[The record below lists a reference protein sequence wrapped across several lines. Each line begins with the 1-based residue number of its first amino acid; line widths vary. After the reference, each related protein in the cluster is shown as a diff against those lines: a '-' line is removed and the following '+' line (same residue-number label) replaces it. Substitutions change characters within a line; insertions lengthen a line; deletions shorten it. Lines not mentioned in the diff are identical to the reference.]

1 MRYCPF
7 LVLFVACAA
16 DPRAG
21 VAKTVYRVETVAGN
35 SNPGDG
41 GPAVAAQIGE
51 IQGLAVD
58 RFGNLYLSDTDN
70 HRVRKVGSNGV
81 ITNLAGTGTAGFA
94 GDGGPA
100 ASASLNLPY
109 GLAVDLNGNV
119 FIADLGNLRV
129 RRISPDGTITTVAG
143 SGQKGSAGDGGPGAN
158 AQLMTPRNL
167 AVDAAGNLYIAEFE
181 GHRVRKVSLDG
192 KISTVAGSGVLG
204 FRGDGGPATAA
215 QLGYPAGLAVDRA
228 GALYIADSRNQR
240 IRKILPGG
248 TIATVLG
255 GSSATALL
263 SPTALAVDAAG
274 TIYVA
279 DSSNVVRAYTS
290 AGAWINVA
298 GTGNPGFA
306 GDGGPAAAAQLT
318 AAHDLAVDVYGILY
332 IADGVRLRKVTGN
345 GGMQTVAGDGYL
357 HAVGDG
363 AAATAAQLSQPSAV
377 ALDTHGNLYVADA
390 GTQRVR
396 VVTVTSQMATLAGTG
411 VAGFSGEGGP
421 AASAQVQAPRGVAV
435 DAFGNVILADTD
447 NHRIRQVGPDGRIRT
462 LIGTGIG
469 GVGPEGL
476 PGAQTLLRGP
486 RAVCADHA
494 GTLYVV
500 DTSNHRVLRAALGAA
515 IVTAA
520 GDGSPG
526 DDGDGRLGRLAQLN
540 QPSACA
546 LDTAGNLFIADT
558 MSNRIRRVTPAG
570 AIATV
575 AGTGA
580 EGFGGDGGAATSA
593 QLRAP
598 GGVAV
603 DDDGNIFIADSGNNR
618 IRQVTPDGA
627 IQTIAGGDDAGV
639 ALRAPA
645 GLVLDGSGNL
655 YVADT
660 NNNLVRRL
668 VPQAEVAPEPVTL
681 PTELSAVNAASLL
694 PGPVAPGET
703 VVIFGLGLGPGA
715 GVAGTTDVA
724 GLMANLAGGTE
735 VRFDGVA
742 APVFYA
748 QSGQVNVQVPYT
760 IAGASVTNVEVRYNG
775 QRVGMVALPVAD
787 AAPALFPVVVNQ
799 DGTPNSATEPATRDS
814 VITLYGTGEGLT
826 DGPNI
831 AGKAAAAPYPQPKL
845 AVTLAAA
852 GVGAEILYA
861 GSAPG
866 LVGTL
871 QINARIPGG
880 FVPGGQIVLQLTVGT
895 AAAPPL
901 TIWLK

>member
-1 MRYCPF
+1 MRNCLFCLLF
-7 LVLFVACAA
+7 LACAPP
-16 DPRAG
+16 PRAG
-21 VAKTVYRVETVAGN
+21 LAKTIYRVETVAGS
-35 SNPGDG
+35 SNPGNG
-41 GPAVAAQIGE
+41 GPAIAAQIGE

-109 GLAVDLNGNV
+109 GLAVDLNGNL

-129 RRISPDGTITTVAG
+129 RRISPDGTITTIAG
-143 SGQKGSAGDGGPGAN
+143 NGKKGSAGDGGLASN

-167 AVDAAGNLYIAEFE
+167 AVDAVGNLYISEFE
-181 GHRVRKVSLDG
+181 GHRVRKVSPDG
-192 KISTVAGSGVLG
+192 NIATVAGSGVPG

-228 GALYIADSRNQR
+228 GALYIADSQNQR

-255 GSSATALL
+255 GAPATALL
-263 SPTALAVDAAG
+263 TPTALAVDVTG

-279 DSSNVVRAYTS
+279 DSSNVVRAHTS

-298 GTGNPGFA
+298 GTGSPGFA

-318 AAHDLAVDVYGILY
+318 AAHDLALDVYGILY
-332 IADGVRLRKVTGN
+332 IADGVRLRKVNGN
-345 GGMQTVAGDGYL
+345 GAMQTVAGDGYL

-363 AAATAAQLSQPSAV
+363 AAATAAQLFQPSAV
-377 ALDTHGNLYVADA
+377 ALDARGNLYLADA

-396 VVTVTSQMATLAGTG
+396 MVTVTGQMATLAGTG
-411 VAGFSGEGGP
+411 VAGFSADGTP
-421 AASAQVQAPRGVAV
+421 AASAQVQAPRGVTV
-435 DAFGNVILADTD
+435 DAFGSVIIADTD

-462 LIGTGIG
+462 LIGTGAR

-476 PGAQTLLRGP
+476 PGAKTLLHGP
-486 RAVCADHA
+486 RAVCADHV
-494 GTLYVV
+494 GTLYIV
-500 DTSNHRVLRAALGAA
+500 DTLNHRVLRAALGAA
-515 IVTAA
+515 LVIAA
-520 GDGSPG
+520 GNGSPG
-526 DDGDGRLGRLAQLN
+526 DAGDGGLGRLAQLN

-575 AGTGA
+575 AGMGV

-603 DDDGNIFIADSGNNR
+603 DDNGNIFIADSGNNR

-627 IQTIAGGDDAGV
+627 IQTIAGGADAGV
-639 ALRAPA
+639 PLRAPA

-655 YVADT
+655 YVAET
-660 NNNLVRRL
+660 NSNLVRRL
-668 VPQAEVAPEPVTL
+668 VPQTEAAPEPVSL
-681 PTELSAVNAASLL
+681 APELAAVNAASLL
-694 PGPVAPGET
+694 PGPVAPGEAL
-703 VVIFGLGLGPGA
+703 VIFGLGMGPEA
-715 GVAGTTDVA
+715 GVAGTTDAA

-742 APVFYA
+742 APMFYA

-775 QRVGMVALPVAD
+775 QRVGTAALPVVD

-799 DGTPNSATEPATRDS
+799 DGTPNSETEPAARYS

-831 AGKAAAAPYPQPKL
+831 SGKAAATPYPRPKL
-845 AVTLAAA
+845 PVTLAAA
-852 GVGAEILYA
+852 GVDAEILYV

-866 LVGTL
+866 LVGTM
-871 QINARIPGG
+871 QINARLPGG
-880 FVPGGQIVLQLTVGT
+880 FVPVGQTAVQLTVGT